1 MQHFL
6 YSFLLFFLSLQL
18 GYAQS
23 IDTTLE
29 IKTVEI
35 IAPRLQ
41 SFQTGTKTST
51 FNDFQKLSTTTQD
64 LATALT
70 FNTPIFIKNYGPGRL
85 ATTAIRGA
93 SAAQTAVIWNGFNLN
108 SPMLGQ
114 TDFSLIPAFFIDE
127 IGLQYG
133 SNSTAWGSGAIG
145 GSIILEN
152 KNRFNQG
159 WQAVW
164 ESKTGSFD
172 NFFNGLG
179 VGYSNDRFATTTKV
193 FYESGQND
201 FPIKNGQSDRLTHSE
216 LSKWGVLQK
225 NGFKINH
232 KQQVDL
238 NVWYQTTDRNLPP
251 NLVQRTSEV
260 TQADE
265 SLRTTLNWKYVGDK
279 SIVQVR
285 NGLFYDRLFFQ
296 DIPKDIDSRSR
307 TWTNRSEVEWTKTI
321 TPNHSLNVGAN
332 YAYLKAKSTGF
343 EDANPTQKRTAIFAM
358 YHWKNQ
364 TAKWQGQ
371 LSFRQEWV
379 DTHPTPFIPALGF
392 SGQLSPK
399 ISLNGT
405 ISKSYRVPTF
415 NDLFWENQGNQNL
428 LSEDGWNQEL
438 GLAYAIH
445 PQRTFTTT
453 AYNRTIDNW
462 ILWQPE
468 NGIWRPSNLLKV
480 WSRGVENS
488 LKGKQKIGEVQLDFS
503 LQYDLTFSTNRKGT
517 SVNDAS
523 VNKQLIYVPKHKLNL
538 TIQANWNNWSLAFYH
553 LYTGKVYTLADNS
566 ESLPA
571 YHLDHLFLYR
581 NWKAAKVA
589 GNVFIKA
596 NNIFGVNYQ
605 VIAQFPMPLRSF
617 ELGWKV
623 NLVGRW

>member
-6 YSFLLFFLSLQL
+6 YSLLLFFLSLQI

-41 SFQTGTKTST
+41 SFQTGTKTTT
-51 FNDFQKLSTTTQD
+51 FNNFQKLSTATQD

-114 TDFSLIPAFFIDE
+114 TDFSLIPAFFIDK

-145 GSIILEN
+145 GSVILEN
-152 KNRFNQG
+152 KNKFNQG

-164 ESKTGSFD
+164 ETKAGSFD

-193 FYESGQND
+193 FHESGQND
-201 FPIKNGQSDRLTHSE
+201 FPIKNGPSDRLTHSE
-216 LSKWGVLQK
+216 LSKWGVLQN

-232 KQQVDL
+232 KQQIDL

-251 NLVQRTSEV
+251 NLVQRTSEA

-307 TWTNRSEVEWTKTI
+307 TWTNRSEIEWTKTI
-321 TPNHSLNVGAN
+321 TPNHSLNVGVN

-343 EDANPTQKRTAIFAM
+343 EDSNPTQKRAAIYAM
-358 YHWKNQ
+358 YQWKSVSK
-364 TAKWQGQ
+364 KWNAQ

-379 DTHPTPFIPALGF
+379 DTQPTPFIPALGF
-392 SGQLSPK
+392 SGQLSK
-399 ISLNGT
+399 QFTLNGK

-415 NDLFWENQGNQNL
+415 NDLFWKNQGNQNL
-428 LSEDGWNQEL
+428 LSEDGWNQEI
-438 GLAYAIH
+438 GLDYAMH
-445 PQRTFTTT
+445 PQWTITTT

-480 WSRGVENS
+480 WSRGVENT
-488 LKGKQKIGEVQLDFS
+488 LKGQQKIGEVQLDLS

-523 VNKQLIYVPKHKLNL
+523 VNKQLIYVPKHKLNF
-538 TIQANWNNWSLAFYH
+538 TMQANWNNWTLAFYH
-553 LYTGKVYTLADNS
+553 LYTGKVYTLVDNS
-566 ESLPA
+566 DSLPA

-581 NWKAAKVA
+581 KWKAKKVA
-589 GNVFIKA
+589 GNIFVKA

-623 NLVGRW
+623 NLVSSR